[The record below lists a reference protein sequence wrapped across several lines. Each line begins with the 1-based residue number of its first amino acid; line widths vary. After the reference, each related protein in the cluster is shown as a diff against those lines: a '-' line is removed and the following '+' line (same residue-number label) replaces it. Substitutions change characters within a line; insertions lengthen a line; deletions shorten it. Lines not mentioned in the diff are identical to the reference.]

1 MNKIICFLLT
11 IMMIMSC
18 FAACGFESVSND
30 DGPAIIGTVKV
41 EEPTSPKETI
51 VQVGEVVSFNNFNIT
66 YKAAELETK
75 YSSSDSNK
83 KIIAYTFN
91 FENVGKNANW
101 AQIKCYVDDFEMEP
115 YLFGDYAVL
124 TSVYLTEGAKESAI
138 AYFEVPADVNPEEIE
153 LYGCVGLV
161 WSPDIHFASN

>member
-1 MNKIICFLLT
+1 MPCILCAPDTPLVRSGDDLGSKPT
-11 IMMIMSC
+11 IFI
-18 FAACGFESVSND
+18 FGFF
-30 DGPAIIGTVKV
+30 
-41 EEPTSPKETI
+41 
-51 VQVGEVVSFNNFNIT
+51 SFNNFNIT